1 MPVDDLG
8 IEIPPREP
16 ANRVVSLVP
25 SLTET
30 LAVARPEAVVGATD
44 WCTHPADLGARR
56 VRGTKNPDIAAI
68 VDLQPDLVLANREEN
83 RRIDVDRLRAAGLR
97 VWVTD
102 IDSVGAALA
111 SIERLFREALDWPV
125 PAWLATARQSWT
137 APPPEPGL
145 RAAAAIWRDPWMV
158 VGSPSFADDVL
169 RLLGVDNPFRGRADR
184 YPKVTLEELDAA
196 DLDLLILPDEP
207 YQFSATDG
215 PEALPGQ
222 ATCLVSGRLLTWY
235 GPSLESARSELTRAL
250 RSAHIP
256 NQ

>member
-1 MPVDDLG
+1 VAVDDLG
-8 IEIPPREP
+8 VSVSPPHPVR
-16 ANRVVSLVP
+16 RVVSLVP

-30 LAVARPEAVVGATD
+30 LACERPEAVVGATD
-44 WCTHPADLGARR
+44 WCTHPADLSVTR
-56 VRGTKNPDIAAI
+56 VRGTKNPDVAAI
-68 VDLQPDLVLANREEN
+68 VALQPDLVVANREEN
-83 RRIDVDRLRAAGLR
+83 RRVDVERLRAAGVP

-111 SIERLFREALDWPV
+111 SIERLFSDALDWAP
-125 PAWLATARQSWT
+125 PTWLGQARQAWT
-137 APPPEPGL
+137 APPAQPGL

-184 YPKVTLEELDAA
+184 YPRVTLDELDTA

-207 YQFSATDG
+207 YPFSASDG
-215 PEALPGQ
+215 PEALAGQ

-235 GPSLESARSELTRAL
+235 GPSLESARTELTRTI
-250 RSAHIP
+250 RSARIP
-256 NQ
+256 NR